1 LEIYDVSYEKV
12 QKNDYIKKIEIISGQ
27 NVFQCYQCGKCS
39 ANCPMADDMEYL
51 PNQIMKLLQ
60 MGDQDTLIESNTH
73 WICSS
78 CLSCTARCPKGVK
91 IAEIMEALRIV
102 ELRKG
107 KDYWDITKQRHD
119 LKDLPPI
126 AIIAN
131 FRKLT
136 G

>member
-1 LEIYDVSYEKV
+1 MENYKVSYDKV
-12 QKNDYIKKIEIISGQ
+12 QKNDFVKKIELLSGQ
-27 NVFQCYQCGKCS
+27 NVYECYQCGRCS
-39 ANCPMADDMEYL
+39 ATCPMAPDMDYL

-60 MGDQDTLIESNTH
+60 MGDSQPLIDTNTP

-78 CLSCTARCPKGVK
+78 CLSCSARCPKGVK
-91 IAEIMEALRIV
+91 IAEIMEALRII

-107 KDYWDITKQRHD
+107 KDFWNIVEQRQD
-119 LKDLPPI
+119 LEYLPPI

>member
-1 LEIYDVSYEKV
+1 MESYEISYKKV
-12 QKNDYIKKIEIISGQ
+12 QKNDFVKKIELLSGQ
-27 NVFQCYQCGKCS
+27 NVYECYQCGRCS
-39 ANCPMADDMEYL
+39 ASCPMAEGMDYL

-60 MGDQDTLIESNTH
+60 MGDNDSLHDSNSP

-78 CLSCTARCPKGVK
+78 CLSCTAKCPKGVK
-91 IAEIMEALRIV
+91 IAEIMEALRII

-107 KDYWDITKQRHD
+107 NDHWNIVHQQKD
-119 LKDLPPI
+119 LENLPPI

>member
-1 LEIYDVSYEKV
+1 M
-12 QKNDYIKKIEIISGQ
+12 QKNDFVKKIELLSGQ
-27 NVFQCYQCGKCS
+27 NVYECYQCGRCS
-39 ANCPMADDMEYL
+39 ATCPMAPDMDYL

-60 MGDQDTLIESNTH
+60 MGDSQTLIDTNTP

-78 CLSCTARCPKGVK
+78 CLSCSARCPKGVK
-91 IAEIMEALRIV
+91 IAEIMEALRII

-107 KDYWDITKQRHD
+107 KDFWNIVEQRQD
-119 LKDLPPI
+119 LEHLPPI